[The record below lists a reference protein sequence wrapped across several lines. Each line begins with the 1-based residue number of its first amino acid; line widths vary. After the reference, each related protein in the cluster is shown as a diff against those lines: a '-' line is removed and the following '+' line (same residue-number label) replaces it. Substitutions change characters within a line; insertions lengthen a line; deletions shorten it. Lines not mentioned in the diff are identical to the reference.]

1 MKEVRDEEDSYSTSE
16 VEEEGVEQEENNRLE
31 CAEIGGIEEMQ
42 PFKEGES
49 EELIDLI
56 SNFQRLGV
64 RNRVET
70 CTQENLNSTVF

>member
-1 MKEVRDEEDSYSTSE
+1 MKEVGEEEDSDSTSE
-16 VEEEGVEQEENNRLE
+16 VEEEEIDQEENNRLE

-42 PFKEGES
+42 PFEERES

-64 RNRVET
+64 RSSVET
-70 CTQENLNSTVF
+70 YTQEN